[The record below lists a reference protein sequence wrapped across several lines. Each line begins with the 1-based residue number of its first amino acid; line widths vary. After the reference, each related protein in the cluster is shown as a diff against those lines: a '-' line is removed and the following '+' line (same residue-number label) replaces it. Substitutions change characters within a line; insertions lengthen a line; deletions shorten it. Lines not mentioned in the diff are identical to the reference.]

1 MTLITRADAKK
12 AFEKTYFTGVACKN
26 GHIAKRYTSSGTCAG
41 CIRANNAPILDP
53 TKKVEPVILGDG
65 SGQLASRSDAQRV
78 GENTYFTGVAC
89 KNGHISKRY
98 TKSGTCAGCING
110 YATPEEVAAKEA
122 RKDAV
127 ANLVQVKI
135 RCFDVDLEFI
145 KAAAWAFGIT
155 RYPVLMMGD
164 VYPGLLPTGDR
175 GGAQGLYKFNVH
187 VDDVEALRKIA
198 QDSMAARSNG
208 AGEAARAAVL
218 AKLAALPIEKA
229 PPKG

>member
-1 MTLITRADAKK
+1 MEIKSRAEAKK
-12 AFEKTYFTGVACKN
+12 AGENTYFTGEPCKN
-26 GHIAKRYTSSGTCAG
+26 EHTAKRYVQSGTCAG
-41 CIRANNAPILDP
+41 CIRAANGLIDDPI
-53 TKKVEPVILGDG
+53 
-65 SGQLASRSDAQRV
+65 
-78 GENTYFTGVAC
+78 
-89 KNGHISKRY
+89 
-98 TKSGTCAGCING
+98 
-110 YATPEEVAAKEA
+110 
-122 RKDAV
+122 KDARRAAAV
-127 ANLVQVKI
+127 NLVQVKV
-135 RCFDVDLEFI
+135 RCYDVDLEVI
-145 KAAAWAFGIT
+145 KATAWAFGIT

-187 VDDVEALRKIA
+187 VDDVEALRKVA